1 MNPIDRNRIY
11 IKILEQNGGIVRRAD
26 EGMNT
31 IERNLATTRMLEQ
44 CEVTERI
51 DEAMKKQKKIEE
63 ISVPLDDVCKPIH
76 DTKDMLP
83 REEFIKFV
91 CSTFDELKELFLKKN
106 TQYGGGSS
114 YNPLLNFELGAV
126 MHKGSFLN
134 GSDRY
139 KRMYEEAKAYERKH
153 VAHVM
158 GNDISAAKV
167 DESLKDIAVYSVI
180 ELFMI
185 HKHKQMVRKGAFDV
199 KGDSNA

>member
-1 MNPIDRNRIY
+1 MEPIDRYRIY
-11 IKILEQNGGIVRRAD
+11 IKILEQNGGMVGRTG
-26 EGMNT
+26 EEMNT

-44 CEVTERI
+44 CGVTERI
-51 DEAMKKQKKIEE
+51 DEAMSKLCKEKTGVC
-63 ISVPLDDVCKPIH
+63 SDDVCKPVE
-76 DTKDMLP
+76 DMLP

-91 CSTFDELKELFLKKN
+91 CSTFDELRELFLKKN

-114 YNPLLNFELGAV
+114 YDPLQNFELGAA

-139 KRMYEEAKAYERKH
+139 KCMYEEAKAYERKH

-167 DESLKDIAVYSVI
+167 EESLKDIAVYSVI

-185 HKHKQMVRKGAFDV
+185 HKHRQMMVAEGTSDV
-199 KGDSNA
+199 KGDSNG